1 MLFGN
6 VTCFSVNKENKFAND
21 TNLCNYFSY
30 SHLHIIITFYFLTV
44 FFFERLLFIYFHHT
58 VKFLGGKVI
67 HYPLSLLTIKLNN
80 ESGYFLP
87 SRLFFLPYEIIKAV
101 RLDAIERLTLNRM

>member
-30 SHLHIIITFYFLTV
+30 SHLHIITTFYFLTV
-44 FFFERLLFIYFHHT
+44 FFFRKTAVHLLSSYCEIFGRKGHS
-58 VKFLGGKVI
+58 
-67 HYPLSLLTIKLNN
+67 LSALTFDNKT
-80 ESGYFLP
+80 
-87 SRLFFLPYEIIKAV
+87 K
-101 RLDAIERLTLNRM
+101 

>member
-21 TNLCNYFSY
+21 TKIYNSFSY
-30 SHLHIIITFYFLTV
+30 SHLHIITTFYFLTN

-58 VKFLGGKVI
+58 VKF
-67 HYPLSLLTIKLNN
+67 
-80 ESGYFLP
+80 
-87 SRLFFLPYEIIKAV
+87 
-101 RLDAIERLTLNRM
+101 

>member
-30 SHLHIIITFYFLTV
+30 SHLHIITTFYFLTV
-44 FFFERLLFIYFHHT
+44 FSKDCCSFTFII
-58 VKFLGGKVI
+58 L
-67 HYPLSLLTIKLNN
+67 
-80 ESGYFLP
+80 
-87 SRLFFLPYEIIKAV
+87 
-101 RLDAIERLTLNRM
+101 